1 MVGITKSSTRLSTIV
16 PNYQSLVNGNQSNT
30 RTIEQ
35 RNESRKQ
42 HKRQLVAGVLGEKRR
57 KNKPRGVGE
66 QMAHW
71 PRVRLTTLLAA
82 RPFLLASSQP
92 NPRTSRERNC
102 GRQSPSCQ
110 TERRNEVEKVFRKK
124 TAKGEGRNV
133 PWSRYLGKLNSA
145 REIERGNSTRFVA
158 ALLPR
163 GFEFYFLPRSW
174 FALCRLTLLFAIYR
188 GLRKQFGTRFVG
200 VKKEMCWCF
209 G

>member
-16 PNYQSLVNGNQSNT
+16 PHYQPLVNGNQSNT

-124 TAKGEGRNV
+124 QRGVKEEMSLGRGTSGNWIVLAKSKEEIRRVLLLLCCLVGSNFISFPDHDLLSV
-133 PWSRYLGKLNSA
+133 VWLCYSRYIVDYGNNSGQDSS
-145 REIERGNSTRFVA
+145 E
-158 ALLPR
+158 
-163 GFEFYFLPRSW
+163 
-174 FALCRLTLLFAIYR
+174 
-188 GLRKQFGTRFVG
+188 
-200 VKKEMCWCF
+200 
-209 G
+209 